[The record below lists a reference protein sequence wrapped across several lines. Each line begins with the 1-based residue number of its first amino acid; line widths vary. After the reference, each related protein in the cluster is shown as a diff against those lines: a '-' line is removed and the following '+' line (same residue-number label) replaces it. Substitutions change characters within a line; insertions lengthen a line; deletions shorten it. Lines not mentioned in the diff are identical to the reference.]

1 MAQKLSLPVPS
12 KMRGSMEQSK
22 VLICDSDPFDDNAY
36 IKLHRAGFELVL
48 QKTIAEG
55 LRIFE
60 KGKFCAVILCYSQ
73 RATQNSL
80 NVTDTVSIIRKIDAE
95 TPVIVMTDENS
106 LETEREIRNAGIFY
120 LLIKPVDNQE
130 LLGVLKAAHVR

>member
-1 MAQKLSLPVPS
+1 
-12 KMRGSMEQSK
+12 MEQSK
-22 VLICDSDPFDDNAY
+22 ILICDTDPLTDNTY
-36 IKLHRAGFELVL
+36 MKLHRAGFEVVL
-48 QKTIAEG
+48 KETIAEG

-60 KGKFCAVILCYSQ
+60 KGKFRAVILYYSQ
-73 RATQNSL
+73 RAAQNFL

-120 LLIKPVDNQE
+120 LLIKPIDNQE

>member
-1 MAQKLSLPVPS
+1 
-12 KMRGSMEQSK
+12 MEQSK
-22 VLICDSDPFDDNAY
+22 VLICDTDPLTDNTY
-36 IKLHRAGFELVL
+36 MKLHRAGFEVVL
-48 QKTIAEG
+48 KKNVAEG

-60 KGKFCAVILCYSQ
+60 KGKFCAVILYYSQ
-73 RATQNSL
+73 HAAHNLL

-95 TPVIVMTDENS
+95 TPIIVMTDDNS